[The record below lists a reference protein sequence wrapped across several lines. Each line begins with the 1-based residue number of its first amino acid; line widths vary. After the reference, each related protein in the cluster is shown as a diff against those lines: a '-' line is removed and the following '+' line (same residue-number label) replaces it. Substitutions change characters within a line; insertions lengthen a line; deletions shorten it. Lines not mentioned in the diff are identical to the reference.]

1 MTFVI
6 CYIFNLN
13 RNPAQ
18 VPKFQIQEG
27 GVFVRGP
34 GVHRFV
40 SILWGKTQAPWPCT
54 YGALR
59 KRQLSPGPWRGPGS
73 RLRVAGPRAEDS

>member
-1 MTFVI
+1 MFA
-6 CYIFNLN
+6 LN

-27 GVFVRGP
+27 GVFIRGP

-40 SILWGKTQAPWPCT
+40 SILWGKNPSPM
-54 YGALR
+54 ALYVWSI
-59 KRQLSPGPWRGPGS
+59 QETAAEPGPVEGA
-73 RLRVAGPRAEDS
+73 RLPAPSSWASC